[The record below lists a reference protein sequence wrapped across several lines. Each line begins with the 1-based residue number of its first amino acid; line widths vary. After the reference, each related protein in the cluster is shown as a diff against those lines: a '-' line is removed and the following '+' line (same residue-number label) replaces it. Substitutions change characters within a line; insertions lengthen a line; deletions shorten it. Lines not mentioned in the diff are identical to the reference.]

1 MASEE
6 APQEPEHVED
16 PKVIQPRPM
25 SLRRKKRLAVATI
38 VIVVALV
45 VIIWGWSSTGGS
57 FVEVSLI
64 VDSSTTSVPEKYLGK
79 LDLRGIVSE
88 WSGGA
93 DLDFELLDA
102 EDSSKSISI
111 TASGTIPEGFENG
124 KTVVAKGYLDES
136 LPLHMNATEITV
148 GCASKY

>member
-1 MASEE
+1 ME
-6 APQEPEHVED
+6 QEHAQDVRSAQ
-16 PKVIQPRPM
+16 PKPM
-25 SLRRKKRLAVATI
+25 SARRKKKFVIAAIVIAVAF
-38 VIVVALV
+38 V

-57 FVEVSLI
+57 FVDVSSI

-79 LDLRGIVSE
+79 IDIRGVVSE

-93 DLDFELLDA
+93 DLDFELVDD

-111 TASGTIPEGFENG
+111 TMAGTMPEGFENG

-136 LPLHMNATEITV
+136 LPLHMNANAITV

>member
-1 MASEE
+1 MASDETS
-6 APQEPEHVED
+6 PDQEHAQDVQST
-16 PKVIQPRPM
+16 QPRPM
-25 SLRRKKRLAVATI
+25 SARRKKKLVVATI
-38 VIVVALV
+38 VIAVALV

-64 VDSSTTSVPEKYLGK
+64 VDSSSTSVPEKYLGK
-79 LDLRGIVSE
+79 LDLRGVVSE

-93 DLDFELLDA
+93 DLEFVLLDA

-111 TASGTIPEGFENG
+111 TVSGTIPEGFENG

-148 GCASKY
+148 GCSSKY